1 MKRIICLILAMILC
15 LAVFTSC
22 AQIEDILGNL
32 GFGGDVT
39 DEGVDKAH
47 TFLSE
52 MYKDLGGTHVE
63 DFDVVAQV
71 VIGGVKYPV
80 AWAADSDKVTIRESV
95 KFGYYTVDLPS
106 DNEEEFS
113 FTLTATIS
121 SLSSKATKDK
131 SFTIK
136 VPAATAEGVLS
147 IPAALELGKAQANS
161 SYTTEKYY
169 VTGTV
174 ASISNETYGNLYIK
188 DEDGNEILV
197 YGTYDATGK
206 IRFDK
211 MTTKPAVGD
220 VITIFGVVGNYN
232 GAPQI
237 KNGWLVALNGE
248 QLGSGDNGG
257 NTSGIVLDMMGSTN
271 VSSYSTTQLIYAAN
285 GITLTN
291 DKGSSS
297 TDCYNNTG
305 SYAARFYGGATIKI
319 EYKGM
324 TKIVITLD
332 DYSPDGKKTYLAGL
346 DGMTVEGATIVR
358 DHDVVTIYFAAAT
371 DVFQSAALGSQIRV
385 EQIEVFTG
393 AVETPPTG
401 GEGGTDTPDVKY
413 DAPVANQA
421 YKLYLVQNT
430 HKKTLY
436 FAGSLDTE
444 KGVYLATTEDYA
456 ASVDIFFE
464 NVQGGYHIYFMNDN
478 EKTYINAA
486 AYLKDNG
493 YAGCHFELGSEPIC
507 VWTYDT
513 TYGILE
519 IYDEIEGKSD
529 TFFAGTYGSYSTI
542 SLSGSYYKNDI
553 PSGTQFPARIVISDG
568 NAPEQGGDN
577 EGGNT
582 DTPVNPEPTLTG
594 KDLLDAAYAL
604 ADGESLTGPF
614 TLTGVISELDSWN
627 NPTMVVGEYTD
638 QPIYCFKLKDDRF
651 VVGATITVTA
661 DSIKNYDGT
670 IEMMNCTLDSITL
683 PEGGDNEGN
692 EGEEGGEGNEPE
704 TSSDIKL
711 TIDNLGVAS
720 QSYAAGTP
728 TINGVAFEFI
738 QIGNYGNGIQMRDK
752 DGNTSSLWNTSAFPG
767 GIKEIQLV
775 YSSTKDI
782 SHSNSDA
789 VIFTFGNEAKGA
801 TYSTKLSTVSGTK
814 TYTITPDAQTY
825 TYFYLEHDLGYTFYW
840 ESITIVL
847 ADGSVVTPP
856 TGEEGEE
863 GGEVTPSTHEHKYV
877 DGKCECGAEDPNYVA
892 PEAPASGTVSV
903 AIADYAAANGWTDA
917 TKYSSLTMNNYITVT
932 LSGSGNTG
940 KFYTNGNNWRAYQT
954 ESPSIVVDAA
964 DGKTIKS
971 VKITYAISNS
981 GVMTLNGEQI
991 ASGTVVEVNANSIS
1005 FGVAQSTATDK
1016 ANGQVRITSI
1026 EVIYE

>member
-257 NTSGIVLDMMGSTN
+257 NTSGVILDMMGSTN
-271 VSSYSTTQLIYAAN
+271 VSSYSATQLIYAAN

-297 TDCYNNTG
+297 TDCYNNT
-305 SYAARFYGGATIKI
+305 SNYAARFYGGATIKI

-332 DYSPDGKKTYLAGL
+332 DYSPDGTKTYLAGL

-358 DHDVVTIYFAAAT
+358 NHDVVTIYFAAAT

-393 AVETPPTG
+393 AIETPPAG
-401 GEGGTDTPDVKY
+401 DEGGTDTPDVKY

-444 KGVYLATTEDYA
+444 KNVYLATTEDYA

-464 NVQGGYHIYFMNDN
+464 NVQL
-478 EKTYINAA
+478 T
-486 AYLKDNG
+486 L
-493 YAGCHFELGSEPIC
+493 
-507 VWTYDT
+507 
-513 TYGILE
+513 
-519 IYDEIEGKSD
+519 
-529 TFFAGTYGSYSTI
+529 
-542 SLSGSYYKNDI
+542 SLSLC
-553 PSGTQFPARIVISDG
+553 Q
-568 NAPEQGGDN
+568 
-577 EGGNT
+577 
-582 DTPVNPEPTLTG
+582 
-594 KDLLDAAYAL
+594 
-604 ADGESLTGPF
+604 
-614 TLTGVISELDSWN
+614 
-627 NPTMVVGEYTD
+627 
-638 QPIYCFKLKDDRF
+638 
-651 VVGATITVTA
+651 
-661 DSIKNYDGT
+661 
-670 IEMMNCTLDSITL
+670 
-683 PEGGDNEGN
+683 
-692 EGEEGGEGNEPE
+692 
-704 TSSDIKL
+704 
-711 TIDNLGVAS
+711 
-720 QSYAAGTP
+720 
-728 TINGVAFEFI
+728 
-738 QIGNYGNGIQMRDK
+738 
-752 DGNTSSLWNTSAFPG
+752 
-767 GIKEIQLV
+767 
-775 YSSTKDI
+775 
-782 SHSNSDA
+782 HS
-789 VIFTFGNEAKGA
+789 
-801 TYSTKLSTVSGTK
+801 
-814 TYTITPDAQTY
+814 PRQAQR
-825 TYFYLEHDLGYTFYW
+825 H
-840 ESITIVL
+840 
-847 ADGSVVTPP
+847 P
-856 TGEEGEE
+856 
-863 GGEVTPSTHEHKYV
+863 
-877 DGKCECGAEDPNYVA
+877 
-892 PEAPASGTVSV
+892 
-903 AIADYAAANGWTDA
+903 
-917 TKYSSLTMNNYITVT
+917 
-932 LSGSGNTG
+932 
-940 KFYTNGNNWRAYQT
+940 
-954 ESPSIVVDAA
+954 
-964 DGKTIKS
+964 
-971 VKITYAISNS
+971 
-981 GVMTLNGEQI
+981 
-991 ASGTVVEVNANSIS
+991 
-1005 FGVAQSTATDK
+1005 
-1016 ANGQVRITSI
+1016 
-1026 EVIYE
+1026 